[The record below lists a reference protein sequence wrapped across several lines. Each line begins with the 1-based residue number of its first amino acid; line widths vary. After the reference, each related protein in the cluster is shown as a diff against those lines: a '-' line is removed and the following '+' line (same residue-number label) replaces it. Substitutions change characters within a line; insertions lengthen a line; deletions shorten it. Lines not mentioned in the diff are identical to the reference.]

1 MEKTKIDRII
11 ESFRTHMYMREMMTA
26 NAVGKGGGGGS
37 QTDPTGKDG
46 LVGFD
51 PVMYFQKRKSLQIKL
66 PAGQRARWKSDKK

>member
-1 MEKTKIDRII
+1 MEKTKIDRVI
-11 ESFRTHMYMREMMTA
+11 ESFRNYMHMKEMMSA

-51 PVMYFQKRKSLQIKL
+51 PVISFQKRQIKL

>member
-1 MEKTKIDRII
+1 
-11 ESFRTHMYMREMMTA
+11 MYMKEMMTA
-26 NAVGKGGGGGS
+26 NAAGKGGGGGS

-51 PVMYFQKRKSLQIKL
+51 PVMYFQKRNSQQIKL